1 MQAAVPGAFLQYLHD
16 SFDVAMELCASPLN
30 THWRRYCSAYCDID
44 QHFGSVGDVFKFRP
58 TSGSFEANPPFDDL
72 FIGKMVT
79 HFEKLL
85 GNTDEALSFCVVLP
99 RLPTTKWH
107 KEITASRFLAKRST
121 LEKGKHG
128 FIAGGQQ
135 TRVARTTPSAAATD
149 VIFLQ
154 NTAGKKKWP
163 VTEENVKGMK
173 RAFADGLKG
182 KGKGKD
188 DDEDDDG
195 SHERSDSDTETV
207 NDELNAATAGLCD
220 TTGDYDLQSAL
231 RLSKGKV
238 WDPGEFL
245 FWGVGSGSRWGEQPS
260 DWILDTAGEFLEQ
273 HWVGEDPESDGE
285 EEEEEEEEEGEE
297 GEMEDDEESES
308 DVELAGEEAGGELED
323 EEDGED
329 DDNDEDDADDAD
341 EHDDVSEDVSDDVSD
356 DVSEDEDDDE
366 DEDSDDEEESDASRE
381 SESGSESEKA
391 PPPKRRR

>member
-1 MQAAVPGAFLQYLHD
+1 L
-16 SFDVAMELCASPLN
+16 
-30 THWRRYCSAYCDID
+30 
-44 QHFGSVGDVFKFRP
+44 
-58 TSGSFEANPPFDDL
+58 
-72 FIGKMVT
+72 
-79 HFEKLL
+79 
-85 GNTDEALSFCVVLP
+85 
-99 RLPTTKWH
+99 
-107 KEITASRFLAKRST
+107 
-121 LEKGKHG
+121 
-128 FIAGGQQ
+128 
-135 TRVARTTPSAAATD
+135 ARTTPSAAATD

-154 NTAGKKKWP
+154 NAAGKKKWP

-231 RLSKGKV
+231 RRSKGKV
-238 WDPGEFL
+238 WDPSEFL
-245 FWGVGSGSRWGEQPS
+245 FWGVGSGSRWGERPS

-285 EEEEEEEEEGEE
+285 EEEEEEEEGEE

-308 DVELAGEEAGGELED
+308 DVELAGEDAGGELED

-329 DDNDEDDADDAD
+329 DDDDEHDADDAD

>member
-285 EEEEEEEEEGEE
+285 EEEEEEEEEEGEE

-341 EHDDVSEDVSDDVSD
+341 EHDDVSEDVSDDVS
-356 DVSEDEDDDE
+356 EDEDDDE